1 MSDPGEETNN
11 EDSTDNGADTSE
23 EANDKEAAVEVSDKE
38 PEEGEPDSPELS
50 VEEQLEKALAE
61 VTTFKDVALRAEAE
75 MQNVRRR
82 TERDIENA
90 HKFGLERFL
99 QKLLPVVDSIEK
111 AIESTEKADVSEDDS
126 VLEGIRL
133 CHKLLKDVLDKEN
146 IEVVDPLGEPFDPNV
161 HEAMS
166 VVENP
171 DMEPNSVFAVVQKGY
186 TLNSRLIRPAMVMV
200 TKAPVAAV
208 NGEPTVAVKEN
219 SEVTAD
225 EQAAAINEESASGD
239 QK

>member
-1 MSDPGEETNN
+1 MSNPKEETKK
-11 EDSTDNGADTSE
+11 EDSTVNGTD
-23 EANDKEAAVEVSDKE
+23 V
-38 PEEGEPDSPELS
+38 PEEEVIEATISDASDDDAAEEEIPETGEISSAEASDDDAAEEEKPDVGEISA
-50 VEEQLEKALAE
+50 EEQLEEALAE
-61 VTTFKDVALRAEAE
+61 VATYKDIALRAEAE

-99 QKLLPVVDSIEK
+99 QNLLPVLDSIEK
-111 AIESTEKADVSEDDS
+111 AIESSEQADLEEDDS
-126 VLEGIRL
+126 VMEGIRL
-133 CHKLLKDVLDKEN
+133 CYKLLLDALEREN

-186 TLNSRLIRPAMVMV
+186 KLNSRLVRPAMVLV
-200 TKAPVAAV
+200 SKAP
-208 NGEPTVAVKEN
+208 
-219 SEVTAD
+219 AD
-225 EQAAAINEESASGD
+225 
-239 QK
+239 